1 MHTAEHFVRS
11 YVHPPRM
18 KIPRCFCHFSSTL
31 LLAAALALPARA
43 DEQVTVRYSHSAD
56 NPLMLGSTPG
66 GEVGVDAAFFDW
78 RSSAALT
85 EATKLNYGVSWS
97 GYDFS
102 RSGPM
107 AVPEKLQEI
116 SLAIGATH
124 RLSPQWLLIASV
136 QPGLYGDLE
145 GGSHEAF
152 NAPVMFLAT
161 WLQSRELA
169 WSFGLRAD
177 PFADKPVLP
186 FIGVNWRFAPQW
198 EFTIGFP
205 RAGFGY
211 EVSPALKLGLGLTVQ
226 GGSFHIADDPRPVS
240 IGQRLDDTYLDYRE
254 IRVGLSADYKFNDTL
269 SLAVEAGAITDQ
281 KFDYYERGYTLNG
294 DTAAFFTIGLT
305 GRF

>member
-1 MHTAEHFVRS
+1 
-11 YVHPPRM
+11 M
-18 KIPRCFCHFSSTL
+18 KISRRFCGFSFTL
-31 LLAAALALPARA
+31 FLAGAALALPARA
-43 DEQVTVRYSHSAD
+43 DEQVIARYSHSAD
-56 NPLMLGSTPG
+56 NPLLLANTPG

-85 EATKLNYGVSWS
+85 EATKFNYGLSWS
-97 GYDFS
+97 GYAFS
-102 RSGPM
+102 RFGPM

-116 SLAIGATH
+116 SLALGATH
-124 RLSPQWLLIASV
+124 RLNPQWLLIASV

-161 WLQSRELA
+161 WRQSRELA

-186 FIGVNWRFAPQW
+186 FVGVNWRFAPQW

-205 RAGFGY
+205 RAGFSY
-211 EVSPALKLGLGLTVQ
+211 EVSPALMLGLGLTVQ

-240 IGQRLDDTYLDYRE
+240 IAVGPRLDDTYLDYRE
-254 IRVGLSADYKFNDTL
+254 IRVGLGADYRLNDTL

-294 DTAAFFTIGLT
+294 DTAAFFTIGLS